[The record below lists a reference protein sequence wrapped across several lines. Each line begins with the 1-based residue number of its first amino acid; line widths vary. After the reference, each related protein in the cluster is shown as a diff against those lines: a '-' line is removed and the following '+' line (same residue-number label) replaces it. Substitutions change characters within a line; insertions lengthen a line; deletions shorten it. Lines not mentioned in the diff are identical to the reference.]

1 MSIPLLAAGRTVTDL
16 NTEVTEDTE
25 ITEPALGSSS
35 PCTLWWSLC
44 ALCRSIR
51 DRAAFVFR
59 DLRHLL
65 IKCKV
70 G

>member
-35 PCTLWWSLC
+35 PCTLCGLC
-44 ALCRSIR
+44 VLCVDQSVI
-51 DRAAFVFR
+51 AQHSCFVIFA
-59 DLRHLL
+59 
-65 IKCKV
+65 IF
-70 G
+70 